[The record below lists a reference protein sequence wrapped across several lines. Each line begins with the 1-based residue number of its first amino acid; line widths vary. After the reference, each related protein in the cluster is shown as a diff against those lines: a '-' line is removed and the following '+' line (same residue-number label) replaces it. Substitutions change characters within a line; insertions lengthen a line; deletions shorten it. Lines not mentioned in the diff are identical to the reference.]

1 MVDIIAEEREE
12 RALSIAD
19 DPNLQ
24 KPDALANLQVEL
36 YNRLNETSAAGAL
49 GINYVETPDGSPY
62 PVIVVGTD
70 QGVAVASDT
79 EGSTNRETGDI
90 TFTRTYLGAHKYLAS
105 IPVGTE
111 VLTDSY
117 INNFQGELAQLLADA
132 TARVTDPM
140 IFNGTGTGQPRG
152 FIQDL
157 PTMTVGANPNHE
169 QLFTA
174 SLSLDSAMY
183 REKENLRWGMHRD
196 VYDRIYRQSF
206 STGAGQVAAG
216 TARAFADDKPLTLWG
231 YPVVLCNDMPIG
243 TSNGTRIAV
252 FGHFGRAVR
261 ARRVSTMGAS
271 DLSPAAFTM
280 DQTSL
285 RHSIRIDSRVVDS
298 TAARAL
304 VIG

>member
-49 GINYVETPDGSPY
+49 GINYIDTPDGSPY
-62 PVIVVGTD
+62 PVVVVGD
-70 QGVAVASDT
+70 QGVGESKA
-79 EGSTNRETGDI
+79 EGVTDRETGDI
-90 TFTRTYLGAHKYLAS
+90 TFVRTCLNAYKYLAA

-111 VLTDSY
+111 VLTDTY
-117 INNFQGELAQLLADA
+117 INNFMGELADLLADA
-132 TARVTDPM
+132 TARVTDPLV
-140 IFNGTGTGQPRG
+140 FNGTGTNQPRG
-152 FIQDL
+152 FLQDL
-157 PTMTVGANPNHE
+157 PTITVGANPNHE

-174 SLSLDSAMY
+174 SLSLNSARY
-183 REKENLRWGMHRD
+183 REKERLRWGMHRD

-216 TARAFADDKPLTLWG
+216 TARAFADDEPLTLWG
-231 YPVVLCNDMPIG
+231 YPVVLCNDMPNG
-243 TSNGTRIAV
+243 TADGTRIAV
-252 FGHFGRAVR
+252 FGDFGRAVR
-261 ARRVSTMGAS
+261 ARRVTTMGSS